1 MLLSV
6 EKRGKKIK
14 NKGILGLMALR
25 ISEDV
30 VRNALIQEMLCIV
43 QGRKLKCCMGG
54 GGGGVGCGI
63 SVLFSLKPPRL
74 KPPHRTSLG
83 PNLAFPH
90 GQVLGLLVGL
100 LAGFDQEVRAMMLV
114 HV

>member
-54 GGGGVGCGI
+54 GGRRGGLWHLCSLLPETCQVETTSQDITGAKPCISPWPGPGTSCGT
-63 SVLFSLKPPRL
+63 FSWI
-74 KPPHRTSLG
+74 
-83 PNLAFPH
+83 
-90 GQVLGLLVGL
+90 
-100 LAGFDQEVRAMMLV
+100 
-114 HV
+114 